1 MECGFAN
8 VSAAPGDFG
17 SRVPSPPECFDLSDC
32 FRRQDRLATE
42 PNPFVQ
48 GEPDAVHLP
57 LAANVIL
64 EFGNESEDA
73 HDELAGARGCV
84 DAWVIDHLEGYS
96 LLGGSR
102 DDAVKV

>member
-17 SRVPSPPECFDLSDC
+17 SRVPWPPECFDLSDC

-64 EFGNESEDA
+64 EFGNESE
-73 HDELAGARGCV
+73 V
-84 DAWVIDHLEGYS
+84 PMMS
-96 LLGGSR
+96 LPVREVVSMLGSSITGSR

>member
-64 EFGNESEDA
+64 EFGNESE
-73 HDELAGARGCV
+73 V
-84 DAWVIDHLEGYS
+84 PMMS
-96 LLGGSR
+96 LPVREVVSMLGSSITLKETPFSASSETMR
-102 DDAVKV
+102 